1 MVTMADVDVM
11 AFGAHPDDIELY
23 CGGTLIKLVD
33 AGRSVVMVDMVRGE
47 LSTRGTVETRQ
58 EEAVRAAEIIGAT
71 ARENLGL
78 EDGNV
83 HLCDEAKRKV
93 AEVIRTYRPHMVLIP
108 HGEDRHPDHYHT
120 SELVYEGTYVAGLQ
134 RYETEHVYYRP
145 AKVVYYMGWYE
156 FEPTYIVD
164 ITAQRDRKV
173 EAIHAYTTQFTADDD
188 SWEET
193 VLTSS
198 AYHWSLEHRMAHY
211 GAMIG
216 VQYGEGFLIRG
227 RLKVDDPLS
236 LQFESF

>member
-1 MVTMADVDVM
+1 M

-33 AGRSVVMVDMVRGE
+33 AGHSVVLVDMVRGE

-58 EEAVRAAEIIGAT
+58 EEAARAAQIIGAT

-83 HLCDEAKRKV
+83 HLSDRAKRKV
-93 AEVIRTYRPHMVLIP
+93 VEVIRTYRPHMVLIP
-108 HGEDRHPDHYHT
+108 HGQDRHPDHVHT
-120 SELVYEGTYVAGLQ
+120 SELVYDGTYLAGLQ
-134 RYETEHVYYRP
+134 RYETDHAHYRP

-156 FEPTYIVD
+156 FEPTYVVD
-164 ITAQRDRKV
+164 ISAQHDRKL
-173 EAIHAYTTQFTADDD
+173 EAIHAYSTQFTGDDG

-216 VQYGEGFLIRG
+216 VKYGEGFLIRG
-227 RLKVDDPLS
+227 QLKVDDPLS